1 MFLVFQDSTC
11 LFLKH
16 MAYDAVTCNISGRR
30 QKNLPECSM
39 KDSSSWSHM
48 SSSTIAGNCKKE
60 KKKENLKGDCK
71 AYCVLHKRKNRTK
84 IRRATRRREGGGLP
98 YPFLKIKKSA
108 LIWEKNA
115 LIVFIVRL
123 NLPLKMQL

>member
-1 MFLVFQDSTC
+1 
-11 LFLKH
+11 

-30 QKNLPECSM
+30 QKNLPGCSM

-48 SSSTIAGNCKKE
+48 STSTIAGNCKKE

-71 AYCVLHKRKNRTK
+71 AYCVLHKRKNRSK
-84 IRRATRRREGGGLP
+84 IRRATRRREEGGGRGLP
-98 YPFLKIKKSA
+98 YPFLRIKKSA
-108 LIWEKNA
+108 LILEKNA
-115 LIVFIVRL
+115 LIVSIVRL